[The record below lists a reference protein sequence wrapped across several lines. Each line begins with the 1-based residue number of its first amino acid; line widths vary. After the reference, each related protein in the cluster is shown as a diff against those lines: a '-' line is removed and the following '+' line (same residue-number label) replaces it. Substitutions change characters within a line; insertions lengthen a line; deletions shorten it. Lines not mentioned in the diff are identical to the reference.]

1 MFTYILLCIQH
12 CTKHFEVLLL
22 SPPRSDDV
30 DSSISLIFT
39 VTRSTKKLSKLPKGI
54 ELVK

>member
-1 MFTYILLCIQH
+1 MFTYILLCTQH

-22 SPPRSDDV
+22 SSHDLMMWAV
-30 DSSISLIFT
+30 VVSSFYSYQ
-39 VTRSTKKLSKLPKGI
+39 KLSKLPKVI